1 MQIKTTMRYHFTLV
15 IKMTINKFWRG
26 CGKKGTLLMAMQTG
40 AATMAS
46 IMEVPQKLKVKL
58 PYDPAIH
65 FWTFIQRKQNANK
78 ERYLH
83 HHVHC
88 SIIYNCQ
95 DIEET

>member
-1 MQIKTTMRYHFTLV
+1 M
-15 IKMTINKFWRG
+15 W
-26 CGKKGTLLMAMQTG
+26 KKRNTVDGYATG

-58 PYDPAIH
+58 PYDPAVH

-88 SIIYNCQ
+88 SIVYNCQ
-95 DIEET
+95 DIEEI